1 MNGGGVIYLP
11 SLSICM
17 YLQLIDIFYTEI
29 GKQDMRLIIIYS
41 SGNKNM
47 IYANSMKIKKDM
59 FMLNENIKNVLMCIP
74 MYL

>member
-29 GKQDMRLIIIYS
+29 GKQDKRLIPS

-59 FMLNENIKNVLMCIP
+59 FMLN
-74 MYL
+74 